1 MLENLFINIFVFIVF
16 VRGFSSIAYK
26 IVGGNI
32 NDVFKILLSI
42 GLVSV
47 VGFIDRESKLFY

>member
-1 MLENLFINIFVFIVF
+1 MFIVF
-16 VRGFSSIAYK
+16 VRGFSSITYK